1 MTCVEHTTDKSDKR
15 SVMIDFK
22 EDNDD
27 SFIDQKIFLP
37 AMAVLKEDLEAQQ
50 RCLNSQSMGNLADLF
65 DGREEESFKN

>member
-1 MTCVEHTTDKSDKR
+1 
-15 SVMIDFK
+15 MIDFE

-50 RCLNSQSMGNLADLF
+50 RSLNSHSMGNLADLV
-65 DGREEESFKN
+65 DGREEESF